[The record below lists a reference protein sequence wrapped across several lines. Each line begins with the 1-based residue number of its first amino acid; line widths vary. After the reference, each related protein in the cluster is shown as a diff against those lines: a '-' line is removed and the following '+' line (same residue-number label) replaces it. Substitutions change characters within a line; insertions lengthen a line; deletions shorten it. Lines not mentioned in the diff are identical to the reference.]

1 MATITEMKEFKAG
14 DWFVEF
20 INQNDRDAV
29 VLAVIDDQI
38 LYRYYMEGTVCGT
51 PFSVLRIQRIK
62 GVRDFYKALSY
73 RTVAENKL
81 PKKWRNEVFKNI
93 SNPACTVT
101 AADFSG
107 AS

>member
-14 DWFVEF
+14 DWFMEF

-29 VLAVIDDQI
+29 VLAVIDGQI

-62 GVRDFYKALSY
+62 GERLSY
-73 RTVAENKL
+73 RCVTEDKL
-81 PKKWRNEVFKNI
+81 PKKWRDEVFQNI
-93 SNPACTVT
+93 LNPACTVT

-107 AS
+107 NS